1 VISNAGWLQ
10 IVTVWEIADAVP
22 VTYPGNREGM

>member
-1 VISNAGWLQ
+1 MSGFNRLQ